1 MINGNYIV
9 RQEIEKM
16 RSKTTQFFEQEESQ
30 YYTGYLLIPG
40 KQNQGFNSAQFNQAQ
55 ASGSNLYKK
64 IQVQGSNFKS
74 AAFIQPLSATAV
86 PAAPAAAP
94 AAPQPAYLVAPNPAS
109 VSAFAAFQQYQAEK
123 AYAAQQEAAAAQTQ
137 AVQSQYT
144 QSAQQ
149 QAAPA
154 DAPVFQGF
162 VSNVQYK
169 DVEPITA
176 PVYAYQGAQN
186 FARILK

>member
-16 RSKTTQFFEQEESQ
+16 RSKTTQFFEQEESKF
-30 YYTGYLLIPG
+30 YTGYLLIPG

-86 PAAPAAAP
+86 PAAPA